1 MKYTLLLLLMLL
13 PVFLK
18 AQNQGTIEPRAS
30 GIADSVIAAM
40 GGKSNWDNV
49 HYIKWNFFGRRMLLW
64 DKWTGNVRI
73 EMPSKNLLILTN
85 INTRKGHVYRSGKE
99 LMQPDS
105 NAYFMDRGFKIWA
118 NDSYWFIMP
127 FKLKDPGVNLSYK
140 GEVTDPDGKS
150 CYLLELTFNKVG
162 VTPENKY
169 HVYVDRKN
177 FLVTWWEYFEK
188 FTDTEPGIR
197 NPWMNYN
204 RYGAILLSGDRGPE
218 EGSITDI
225 AVMEVVDEA
234 VFEKP

>member
-1 MKYTLLLLLMLL
+1 VAKATGIMCITSNGI
-13 PVFLK
+13 FLDDECFCGTSG
-18 AQNQGTIEPRAS
+18 QGMS
-30 GIADSVIAAM
+30 GLKCLRKTFS
-40 GGKSNWDNV
+40 S
-49 HYIKWNFFGRRMLLW
+49 F
-64 DKWTGNVRI
+64 
-73 EMPSKNLLILTN
+73 TN

-169 HVYVDRKN
+169 QFYVDRKN
-177 FLVTWWEYFEK
+177 FLVTWWSILK
-188 FTDTEPGIR
+188 NSLTQNPG
-197 NPWMNYN
+197 
-204 RYGAILLSGDRGPE
+204 SGIHG
-218 EGSITDI
+218 
-225 AVMEVVDEA
+225 
-234 VFEKP
+234 